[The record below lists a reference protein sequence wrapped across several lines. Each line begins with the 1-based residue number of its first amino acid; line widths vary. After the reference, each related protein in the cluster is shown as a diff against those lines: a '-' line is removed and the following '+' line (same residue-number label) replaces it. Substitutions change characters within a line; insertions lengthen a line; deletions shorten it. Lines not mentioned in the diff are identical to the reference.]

1 MLYLVQTLNHLLLS
15 CFIDREFRVT
25 LFKCKWADT
34 TRDRGFRKD
43 AWGFT
48 SVNFSHSIHTGD
60 REAHE
65 PYIEASQA
73 QMVYYVNDEVNKDWN
88 VVVHMKPRDLYDMG
102 EQVKEDCGN
111 EPYPEQDLDQF
122 FEDNDDLHL
131 LREDVDDDLLSEG
144 DANEILE
151 DQDMSE

>member
-1 MLYLVQTLNHLLLS
+1 MPIKLYVILEDIIELNYYGQ
-15 CFIDREFRVT
+15 FRVT

>member
-1 MLYLVQTLNHLLLS
+1 MRPRKSSTSLVSIIPRYTHARLYVILEDIIELNYYGQ
-15 CFIDREFRVT
+15 FRVT

-102 EQVKEDCGN
+102 E
-111 EPYPEQDLDQF
+111 
-122 FEDNDDLHL
+122 
-131 LREDVDDDLLSEG
+131 
-144 DANEILE
+144 
-151 DQDMSE
+151 

>member
-1 MLYLVQTLNHLLLS
+1 MPIGLYVILEDIIELNYYGQ
-15 CFIDREFRVT
+15 FRVT